1 MSNSNESCNDVW
13 SEIIHKRIN
22 EVHTDVHGS
31 YPGWYPREQTI
42 DDLINISKA
51 LNIDAEELV
60 RAHLV
65 MKNAIHNIKIH
76 AKVVAS
82 LVKFQNDKLRV
93 KQVFEDVT

>member
-1 MSNSNESCNDVW
+1 M
-13 SEIIHKRIN
+13 
-22 EVHTDVHGS
+22 
-31 YPGWYPREQTI
+31 
-42 DDLINISKA
+42 ISKV

-60 RAHLV
+60 RAHQA